1 MGFFIFLSIYNK
13 KYIMKKVI
21 KLTEKDLTR
30 IIKRV
35 IKENNW
41 EKYGFN
47 DEESFLEEYKNAD
60 EYASDL
66 YRGIDDEITEL
77 VGYELSNF
85 MGEINNIVIES
96 QNKFK
101 DEYGQFEK
109 NEDELYND
117 NIDDL
122 MKMNMNNIDMEELSA
137 GISGIILDNLL
148 GSKNTYYQ

>member
-1 MGFFIFLSIYNK
+1 
-13 KYIMKKVI
+13 MKKVI

>member
-1 MGFFIFLSIYNK
+1 
-13 KYIMKKVI
+13 MKKVI
-21 KLTEKDLTR
+21 RLTEKDLTR
-30 IIKRV
+30 IVKRV

-77 VGYELSNF
+77 VGYALSNF

-101 DEYGQFEK
+101 DEYGQFAK